1 MIFYTYEVYKER
13 KRESED
19 IYIYTCGVT
28 ELVKV
33 CLSYDFKIENY
44 TYI

>member
-1 MIFYTYEVYKER
+1 MSFIKREKENQKIYTY
-13 KRESED
+13 
-19 IYIYTCGVT
+19 IHTCGVT

-44 TYI
+44 TYT